1 MRVILAIINGGV
13 RMITNSLRE
22 WLQHLEKEEKIKSVT
37 REVDLNFEL
46 SAIAK
51 KLDGIAAVKFK
62 NPRNCKIPVVSNIV
76 YNRQIFAEAMGHK
89 C

>member
-13 RMITNSLRE
+13 RMITNSLKVA
-22 WLQHLEKEEKIKSVT
+22 QHLEKEEKIKSVT

-51 KLDGIAAVKFK
+51 I
-62 NPRNCKIPVVSNIV
+62 RWHSSCKI
-76 YNRQIFAEAMGHK
+76 
-89 C
+89 